1 MNFGFGWD
9 YGTQG
14 ATILQVG
21 LMLEV
26 LFMRSKTK
34 CFLNLFFCLFCY
46 RLKALYIEKTKHFNN
61 SKISENM
68 NKIKQTLVVSYRI
81 LTIAVTI
88 IEAADLGK
96 TIYGKY
102 KNKKSVKPT
111 TPTDT
116 ANVVETVCE

>member
-1 MNFGFGWD
+1 
-9 YGTQG
+9 
-14 ATILQVG
+14 
-21 LMLEV
+21 
-26 LFMRSKTK
+26 
-34 CFLNLFFCLFCY
+34 
-46 RLKALYIEKTKHFNN
+46 
-61 SKISENM
+61 M
-68 NKIKQTLVVSYRI
+68 NKIKQTLVVSYRV

-116 ANVVETVCE
+116 TTKVETVCD